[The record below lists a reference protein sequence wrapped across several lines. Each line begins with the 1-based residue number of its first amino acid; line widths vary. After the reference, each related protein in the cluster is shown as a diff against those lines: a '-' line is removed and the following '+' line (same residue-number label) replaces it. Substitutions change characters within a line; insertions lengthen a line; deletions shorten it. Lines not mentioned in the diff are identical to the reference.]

1 MKREE
6 QYRLQARSL
15 IRRISKAR
23 ELFSQH
29 KPSIGYV
36 GEEALRRALKRLLP
50 NDYDVC
56 QGFVINK
63 NLKCKENLSRQCD
76 IIIYRRDQD
85 AIEYSYGDLKII
97 HANSVIAVIEVKS
110 SIREETFIT
119 TLKAFEKLNKLG
131 VSYKYIFIFESLSKR
146 SLEQWLKRHQLVEK
160 NSKDLPLYDWP
171 DLELFPNAILS
182 LNSCNYF
189 KLTHLQDDRKDWV
202 GFASYMIK
210 DGMNK
215 EISCLQEFF
224 ATVMDLLEDGTFEI
238 DINDY
243 SIKDGFLLFD
253 L

>member
-160 NSKDLPLYDWP
+160 TVKIYL
-171 DLELFPNAILS
+171 
-182 LNSCNYF
+182 
-189 KLTHLQDDRKDWV
+189 
-202 GFASYMIK
+202 YMI
-210 DGMNK
+210 GP
-215 EISCLQEFF
+215 I
-224 ATVMDLLEDGTFEI
+224 
-238 DINDY
+238 
-243 SIKDGFLLFD
+243 
-253 L
+253 